1 MKLYSVGLIGRA
13 LDGTSDFAKYGS
25 VPSAVP
31 GQFTLAE
38 LIACGVSDDGIRR
51 VLCQAKMQSSS
62 VSEEKPGLSSC
73 SGIDS
78 GKNVCNRV
86 LLSIDIKSPAVD
98 VEGNHVVTSFRCSDC
113 KGRGCRLWPDPS
125 DEEVGSAYK
134 NWCDGTGARWQNA

>member
-1 MKLYSVGLIGRA
+1 MELYSVGLIGRA

-78 GKNVCNRV
+78 GENVCNRV

-98 VEGNHVVTSFRCSDC
+98 VEGNHVATSFRCSDC
-113 KGRGCRLWPDPS
+113 KGRGCRLWPAPS
-125 DEEVGSAYK
+125 DEEIARAYK
-134 NWCDGTGARWQNA
+134 NWCDGTEARWQ

>member
-1 MKLYSVGLIGRA
+1 MELYSVGLIGRA

-78 GKNVCNRV
+78 GENVCNRV

-113 KGRGCRLWPDPS
+113 KGRGCRLWPAPS
-125 DEEVGSAYK
+125 DEEVGRAYK
-134 NWCDGTGARWQNA
+134 NWCEGTGARWQNA

>member
-1 MKLYSVGLIGRA
+1 MELYSVGLIGRA

-73 SGIDS
+73 SGVDS
-78 GKNVCNRV
+78 GENVCNRV
-86 LLSIDIKSPAVD
+86 FLTINIKGPAVD
-98 VEGNHVVTSFRCSDC
+98 VEGNHLSTSFRCSDC
-113 KGRGCRLWPDPS
+113 KGRGCRLWPAPS
-125 DEEVGSAYK
+125 DEEVGRAHK
-134 NWCDGTGARWQNA
+134 NWCDGTGARWQSA